1 MSLLVHIMHFRKH
14 FGTSIF
20 IEAQGYTVGHTI
32 IYQENKSSILLEV
45 NVKLSSSKYTKH
57 IKTRYFSKKT

>member
-1 MSLLVHIMHFRKH
+1 MEDEVIGAYNALPQALWDKYFY
-14 FGTSIF
+14 
-20 IEAQGYTVGHTI
+20 EAQGYTVGHTI

-57 IKTRYFSKKT
+57 ISDVTLK